1 MDRNQIAAVQ
11 TIAETRMKAKA
22 IGRTD
27 NQKKVWEYFTGLV
40 GSGYKISDY
49 TYDEMVKQKVQAL
62 DYKQR
67 AMEFCGIEEAQV
79 QEVTPV
85 NIESYEFEGNDVLYK
100 IGDDGECRTS
110 AYSIAWI
117 FGGLKQLYVY
127 KYTFNMHTFE
137 KEESCDEYFYKDIT
151 NLVISAEV
159 NEKVRKGRVW
169 PLIVGILLLVY
180 GLWEIIRS
188 FAIFSWGAILGY
200 STGVFALLLGIAL
213 IVVGIFLIK
222 KKYKRPEVTYAVYDK
237 FQIFVKGGVS
247 FTASM
252 KASDNTE
259 RSING
264 LKNKWREK
272 KNM

>member
-1 MDRNQIAAVQ
+1 MDQNQIAAIQ
-11 TIAETRMKAKA
+11 NIAEMRKKATA
-22 IGRTD
+22 NGRTD

-49 TYDEMVKQKVQAL
+49 TYDEMVKQKVQTI
-62 DYKQR
+62 DFKQR
-67 AMEFCGIEEAQV
+67 AMEFCGLENHQV
-79 QEVTPV
+79 MEVTPV

-137 KEESCDEYFYKDIT
+137 KEETCDEYFYKDIT
-151 NLVISAEV
+151 NLVTSAEV
-159 NEKVRKGRVW
+159 KERIGARRDT
-169 PLIVGILLLVY
+169 LTRGIVLLASGFLLACCSCTLGYLPIILLLC
-180 GLWEIIRS
+180 
-188 FAIFSWGAILGY
+188 AIA
-200 STGVFALLLGIAL
+200 IAL
-213 IVVGIFLIK
+213 MVIGCIQLGKIEPPK
-222 KKYKRPEVTYAVYDK
+222 VTCAVYNK